1 MKLNKTF
8 KHYPSQRGTI
18 FSLCMVIFIDTF
30 AMALAYP
37 IFAPLFSLAISQ
49 GGLLSANIS
58 LPMRNI
64 LYGLTIAIYP
74 IFMFFSS
81 PLLGDYADRVGRK
94 TILLLCLLG
103 AGFGAALSG
112 LAIIIHNFA
121 LFFISRMIVGG
132 MSGSLSAAQA
142 AISDISDK
150 KVKALNLSLI
160 GFAFTLGIVLGP
172 ICSGILSNKNIL
184 TWCNFSTP
192 FFITTIL
199 SICNAILLIF
209 TFKETF
215 CTPNQIK
222 SSSTNIIKPLIIFTE
237 ALQNKAIRKIMITC
251 FLYVLGW
258 HIYLQFTPLYLFQKF
273 NFTTTQLGYFASWVA
288 IIMNISM
295 LIIIRLILRYYSVI
309 QTLYLGIIL
318 SILGISIAL
327 IPSIL
332 IQWICVLPIA
342 CGIGLSY
349 TTIITLFSDNANAQT
364 QGRMMGVSSSTMA
377 AAASIGGILTG
388 FMTSYNNFGFTLIM
402 ATWIICFLFLSL
414 TKNEQ
419 PNNKQPENT

>member
-1 MKLNKTF
+1 MNPDVAYKLC
-8 KHYPSQRGTI
+8 PSQSSTI
-18 FSLCMVIFIDTF
+18 FSLGMVIFIDTF

-37 IFAPLFSLAISQ
+37 LFAPLFSLATSQ
-49 GGLLSANIS
+49 GGLISSNIS
-58 LPMRNI
+58 LPIRSM

-74 IFMFFSS
+74 IFMFFTS

-94 TILLLCLLG
+94 NILLFCLLG
-103 AGFGAALSG
+103 TGFGAALSG
-112 LAIIIHNFA
+112 LAIITHNFT

-132 MSGSLSAAQA
+132 LAGSLPAAQA
-142 AISDISDK
+142 AISDISNEKDK
-150 KVKALNLSLI
+150 PINLSLI

-172 ICSGILSNKNIL
+172 ICSGILSNKNIF

-209 TFKETF
+209 TFRETLT
-215 CTPNQIK
+215 TPKQVNR
-222 SSSTNIIKPLIIFTE
+222 SSTNILKPLIIFTE
-237 ALQNKAIRKIMITC
+237 AWQNKSIRNIMITC

-258 HIYLQFTPLYLFQKF
+258 HIYLQFTPLYLFQRF

-295 LIIIRLILRYYSVI
+295 LIIIRLLLRYYTVT
-309 QTLYLGIIL
+309 QTLYLGIML
-318 SILGISIAL
+318 SILGISVAL
-327 IPSIL
+327 IPSIS
-332 IQWICVLPIA
+332 IQWFCALPIA

-349 TTIITLFSDNANAQT
+349 TTIVTLFSNNTDAQT

-377 AAASIGGILTG
+377 AAAGIGGLLVG
-388 FMTSYNNFGFTLIM
+388 FMPTHNNVGFVLIIV
-402 ATWIICFLFLSL
+402 AWVLCFLFLSL
-414 TKNEQ
+414 
-419 PNNKQPENT
+419 NNYKPPESN